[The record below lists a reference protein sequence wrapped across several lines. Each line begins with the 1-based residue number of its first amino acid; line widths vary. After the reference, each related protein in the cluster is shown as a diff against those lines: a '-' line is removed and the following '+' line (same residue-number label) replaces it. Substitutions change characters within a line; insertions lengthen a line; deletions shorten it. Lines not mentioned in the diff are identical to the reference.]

1 MPPRRKVRA
10 SELAGKKKDSGL
22 TRYAILLIVVGG
34 IFLYFMF
41 KWNSDENFDRFEKA
55 KEYSQYYKD
64 FFTEKP
70 VTYNVFEDKKL
81 VIRAN
86 NLGSKF
92 WNEDFRSMIRK
103 TENEVNELVLVDKD
117 DTFVSIAELLNTPDP
132 ENKNAKKLQ
141 DLKSY
146 PVIFDLLKTGKD
158 LSQKSLYN
166 LASGEIFDF
175 WDKALK
181 IYDAKKK
188 IKASINE
195 KIGYLFDNTT
205 LSPYEVKKRKSFL
218 KTLTAEKTD
227 TTVSKEKLVDTILKM
242 SDEETAKK
250 LNKALKA
257 PSSLT
262 DSEKKAILLRIH
274 RNLKFYSKVDVLPDP
289 QSVKSFL
296 PYAKPEYIV
305 LDEKEKSVRISNINT
320 GIKLSFFTE
329 ALFLKLLEEK
339 LPKENFNY
347 LIYLGGRH
355 GIWKLPKKY
364 VRWSVSIDDPYA
376 VTDKERGAVKLLPEK
391 GSFVF
396 TQKNEEVIFLD
407 LVKETEKIRTDLA
420 KIEDSKKR
428 SEYFKEL
435 KKQYPARKYRLDP
448 VTLTLS
454 RRYDM
459 PVDWRTGMPCDRN
472 LSSVVIHE
480 DPVKA
485 RMLSYSLFIS
495 DSESFQAF
503 SNNFP
508 ETMFAVLKYDGTI
521 HVPEKFKDIYLSQK
535 QVEKLRVEFEN
546 TSRGL
551 NPDGTVPKKK

>member
-34 IFLYFMF
+34 IFLYYMF
-41 KWNSDENFDRFEKA
+41 NWNSDKDFDRFEKA
-55 KEYSQYYKD
+55 KEYSQYYRD

-70 VTYNVFEDKKL
+70 ITYHVFEDKQL
-81 VIRAN
+81 VVRAN
-86 NLGSKF
+86 NFGFKF

-103 TENEVNELVLVDKD
+103 TENEVNELVHVDKN
-117 DTFVSIAELLNTPDP
+117 DTFVSISELLNTPDP
-132 ENKNAKKLQ
+132 KNKNAKKLQ
-141 DLKSY
+141 DLTSY
-146 PVIFDLLKTGKD
+146 PIIFDLLKTGKE
-158 LSQKSLYN
+158 LSGKSLFN
-166 LASGEIFDF
+166 IASGEIFDF

-181 IYDAKKK
+181 IYAVKKK
-188 IKASINE
+188 ITASINE

-205 LSPYEVKKRKSFL
+205 LSPYEIKRRKSFL
-218 KTLTAEKTD
+218 KTLTAEKTE
-227 TTVSKEKLVDTILKM
+227 TSVSKEEIASKILKLA
-242 SDEETAKK
+242 DKETSTK
-250 LNKALKA
+250 LKKALKA

-274 RNLKFYSKVDVLPDP
+274 RNVKFFKNVDVLPDLE
-289 QSVKSFL
+289 SVKSFL
-296 PYAKPEYIV
+296 PYAKAEYIE
-305 LDEKEKSVRISNINT
+305 LNEEKRSVKITNINT
-320 GIKLSFFTE
+320 GVKLSFFKD
-329 ALFLKLLEEK
+329 ALFLKLLEQK

-364 VRWSVSIDDPYA
+364 IRWSVSIDDPFA
-376 VTDKERGAVKLLPEK
+376 VTSKGRGAIKLYPEK
-391 GSFVF
+391 GAFVL
-396 TQKNEEVIFLD
+396 TEKNEDEIFLD
-407 LVKETEKIRTDLA
+407 LPKETQKIRADLNNIKDRA
-420 KIEDSKKR
+420 KK

-435 KKQYPARKYRLDP
+435 KKKYPLRKYRLDP

-459 PVDWRTGMPCDRN
+459 PVDWRTGMPVNSN
-472 LSSVVIHE
+472 LSAVVVDS
-480 DPVKA
+480 DPVRA

-495 DSESFQAF
+495 DKESFKSF
-503 SNNFP
+503 SSTFP
-508 ETMFAVLKYDGTI
+508 ETVYAVLGQDGEVYTS
-521 HVPEKFKDIYLSQK
+521 EKWKDAYISQK
-535 QVEKLRVEFEN
+535 EVEKLKVEFEN